1 MSDGVKAAVIGG
13 IFTLVGA
20 IIGASATYL
29 SGSGDTNT
37 SKKIYEKLESDY
49 IKLEGDYNELKNN
62 YEKTIKS
69 NSSTSEI
76 GITNNDNSSNEDME
90 PTEIWLEDLTP
101 ISCIYKDG
109 SGNGALSCTKW
120 FDEKDNGGNIYNHG
134 VYIGD
139 SYNALFY
146 TSVVLV
152 YNLENKYSDR
162 KSTRLNSSHS

>member
-76 GITNNDNSSNEDME
+76 GITNNDK
-90 PTEIWLEDLTP
+90 IGRA
-101 ISCIYKDG
+101 SCR
-109 SGNGALSCTKW
+109 
-120 FDEKDNGGNIYNHG
+120 ER
-134 VYIGD
+134 V
-139 SYNALFY
+139 
-146 TSVVLV
+146 
-152 YNLENKYSDR
+152 
-162 KSTRLNSSHS
+162 